1 MRTNVFYFYRELLMR
16 YARWDIPD
24 KGPEIPPELLRAGC
38 TPLLAALLA
47 LKGLDTPEAALSFLD
62 GGEEALGDP
71 MLLPDMPAATARRH
85 RGRWAAAP

>member
-1 MRTNVFYFYRELLMR
+1 MSSDIGYCDWQKLWYNILLSQLRTNVFYFYRELLMR

-47 LKGLDTPEAALSFLD
+47 L
-62 GGEEALGDP
+62 
-71 MLLPDMPAATARRH
+71 
-85 RGRWAAAP
+85 

>member
-1 MRTNVFYFYRELLMR
+1 MR

-47 LKGLDTPEAALSFLD
+47 LKGLDTLEAALSFLD

-71 MLLPDMPAATARRH
+71 HAAARHARRH
-85 RGRWAAAP
+85 RQAEAGP